1 MQGPGRGRACW
12 LASTTTSTRD
22 LKWWRE
28 GGPLGRGEG
37 RVVIPTLL
45 LGLQWEGGGC
55 KLSTRKGLA
64 DMPTDAPKGMSV
76 VDQTC
81 LHMGFT
87 WAKGRERGG
96 GGRGQVESNQEN
108 CQKGWPH
115 NPQPHKLRPRS
126 PSP

>member
-1 MQGPGRGRACW
+1 
-12 LASTTTSTRD
+12 L
-22 LKWWRE
+22 WRE

-45 LGLQWEGGGC
+45 GLQWEGGGC
-55 KLSTRKGLA
+55 KPSTRKGLA

-87 WAKGRERGG
+87 WAKGREEEGGALNQTRKTATRGG
-96 GGRGQVESNQEN
+96 HTTISQTNSN
-108 CQKGWPH
+108 PL
-115 NPQPHKLRPRS
+115 PP